1 MHAAT
6 LPPPGA
12 PAAARASGK
21 PPVAPEVSGDK
32 LGALINLA
40 GRQRM
45 LSQRIVL
52 QALLSARGQQGAG
65 STAREALA
73 LFTVSHA
80 GLVHGGPQ
88 LPGAHFAAIREAY
101 FGALQG
107 DARIREF
114 IALTE
119 RTLAAIEDGLRG
131 AEALQQELVASSSPM
146 LDLLNR
152 LTQIYEAEAARHAVV
167 QHQRQQALMA
177 DIQTIAKQ
185 ARELQ
190 KRALRASDS
199 PKRRA
204 AGIRGVRH
212 RCFRDAPR
220 HACEKPRSRACH
232 RDGSAVSA
240 CPSPTA
246 QLQPG

>member
-6 LPPPGA
+6 LSRTSA
-12 PAAARASGK
+12 PAAAPTK
-21 PPVAPEVSGDK
+21 PPAAEVSGEK

-52 QALLSARGQQGAG
+52 HAVLAARGQAGALA
-65 STAREALA
+65 TAREALA

-80 GLVHGGPQ
+80 GLVHGSPE

-107 DARIREF
+107 DTRIREF
-114 IALTE
+114 IGLTE
-119 RTLAAIEDGLRG
+119 RTLAAIEDQLRS
-131 AEALQQELVASSSPM
+131 AEALQHELVVSCSPM

-152 LTQIYEAEAARHAVV
+152 LTQIYEAEAARHAVA
-167 QHQRQQALMA
+167 QYQRQQVLMS

-185 ARELQ
+185 ARIVAFNAQ
-190 KRALRASDS
+190 VSAARAGAAGREFAVVADTLTRITGEIESLVSAAVN
-199 PKRRA
+199 RA
-204 AGIRGVRH
+204 AR
-212 RCFRDAPR
+212 
-220 HACEKPRSRACH
+220 
-232 RDGSAVSA
+232 
-240 CPSPTA
+240 
-246 QLQPG
+246 

>member
-6 LPPPGA
+6 LPPPGT
-12 PAAARASGK
+12 PAAASAGGK
-21 PPVAPEVSGDK
+21 PSPATDVSGDR

-52 QALLSARGQQGAG
+52 QALLAARGQPGAA

-73 LFTVSHA
+73 LLTVSHA
-80 GLVHGGPQ
+80 GLVHGSPQ
-88 LPGAHFAAIREAY
+88 LPGAHFPAIREAY

-119 RTLAAIEDGLRG
+119 RTLAAIEDRLRG
-131 AEALQQELVASSSPM
+131 AEALQQQLVASSGPM

-177 DIQTIAKQ
+177 DIQTIARIVAFNAQ
-185 ARELQ
+185 
-190 KRALRASDS
+190 
-199 PKRRA
+199 
-204 AGIRGVRH
+204 
-212 RCFRDAPR
+212 
-220 HACEKPRSRACH
+220 
-232 RDGSAVSA
+232 VSA
-240 CPSPTA
+240 ARAGAVGREFAVVADTLTRITGEIESLVSAAVRGTRR
-246 QLQPG
+246 

>member
-6 LPPPGA
+6 LARPGA
-12 PAAARASGK
+12 PAATASTQ
-21 PPVAPEVSGDK
+21 PPAPVSGEK

-52 QALLSARGQQGAG
+52 HALLAARQQPGAL

-80 GLVHGGPQ
+80 GLVHGSPA

-107 DARIREF
+107 DTRIREF
-114 IALTE
+114 ISLTE
-119 RTLAAIEDGLRG
+119 RTLAAIEDQLRS
-131 AEALQQELVASSSPM
+131 AEALQQELVVSCNPM

-152 LTQIYEAEAARHAVV
+152 LTQIYEAEAARHAVA
-167 QHQRQQALMA
+167 QHQRQQALMG

-185 ARELQ
+185 ARIVAFNAQ
-190 KRALRASDS
+190 VSAARAG
-199 PKRRA
+199 A
-204 AGIRGVRH
+204 AGREFAVVADTLTRITGEIESPVS
-212 RCFRDAPR
+212 A
-220 HACEKPRSRACH
+220 
-232 RDGSAVSA
+232 AVS
-240 CPSPTA
+240 TA
-246 QLQPG
+246 AR

>member
-6 LPPPGA
+6 LPPPGT
-12 PAAARASGK
+12 PAAASAGGK
-21 PPVAPEVSGDK
+21 PSPATDVSGDR

-52 QALLSARGQQGAG
+52 QALLAARGQPGAA

-73 LFTVSHA
+73 LLTVSHA
-80 GLVHGGPQ
+80 GLVHGSPQ
-88 LPGAHFAAIREAY
+88 LPGAHFPAIREAY

-119 RTLAAIEDGLRG
+119 RTLAAIEDRLRG
-131 AEALQQELVASSSPM
+131 AEALQQQLVASSGPM

-185 ARELQ
+185 ARIVAFNAQ
-190 KRALRASDS
+190 
-199 PKRRA
+199 
-204 AGIRGVRH
+204 
-212 RCFRDAPR
+212 
-220 HACEKPRSRACH
+220 
-232 RDGSAVSA
+232 VSA
-240 CPSPTA
+240 ARAGAVGREFAVVADTLTRITGEIESLVSAAVRGTRR
-246 QLQPG
+246 